1 MTSDRGSASVVAVAI
16 LAAVVITG
24 AAVAA
29 VVGLATDRSAARSA
43 ADLAALAGAYAVRR
57 ELDGTTADPCAVA
70 RRTAIANSATVT
82 RCRVLGDGSVEVK
95 VASGKAEASARA
107 GPQET
112 QGPGGDS
119 G

>member
-1 MTSDRGSASVVAVAI
+1 MVAVAI
-16 LAAVVITG
+16 LAVVVVTG

-29 VVGLATDRSAARSA
+29 VAGLTIERAGARAA

-70 RRTAIANSATVT
+70 RRTAIANAATVT
-82 RCRVLGDGSVEVK
+82 RCRVFGDGSVEVS
-95 VASGKAEASARA
+95 VASGKAKESARA
-107 GPQET
+107 GPQNRE
-112 QGPGGDS
+112 GPGGDS